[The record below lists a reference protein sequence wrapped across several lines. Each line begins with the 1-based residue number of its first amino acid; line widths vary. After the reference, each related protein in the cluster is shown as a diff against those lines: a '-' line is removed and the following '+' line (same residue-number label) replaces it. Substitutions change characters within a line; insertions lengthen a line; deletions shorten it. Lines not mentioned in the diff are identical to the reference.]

1 MGKLRAKSKPNHA
14 LFGSRRDVQAMPDR
28 APTQFTNPFP
38 AGQRDRPVL
47 AVIPPNRKA
56 GTAFATR
63 VTGARV
69 SMSCSVSPT
78 PKARHTGAGTR
89 ATAVSHALTRHQC
102 RQILWASARATLAG
116 QPFNRHT
123 TFHHEAMGIPNER
136 GHDAVAALIKLASD
150 YLATKGFRLHWA
162 VTRENGLRKGAHAH
176 ILWHI
181 PYEVAKPFHG
191 RWRSWKAR
199 LARSYA
205 KPELG
210 RGGQVLMTRRIG
222 GTARA
227 YLSNPQALAFHLDQV
242 LGYVMKGADP
252 ETISALGMAKGH
264 QPGGMII
271 GRRAG
276 WWRLRQRKELPQ

>member
-1 MGKLRAKSKPNHA
+1 MANASAKNKPNA
-14 LFGSRRDVQAMPDR
+14 TLIGSRKEGRIMPDR
-28 APTQFTNPFP
+28 APSQFTNPFP
-38 AGQRDRPVL
+38 AGQSDRPVL
-47 AVIPPNRKA
+47 EAIPANPKT

-69 SMSCSVSPT
+69 SKSCSVNT
-78 PKARHTGAGTR
+78 NPKARHTGAGTR

-162 VTRENGLRKGAHAH
+162 VTRENGPRKGAHAH

-227 YLSNPQALAFHLDQV
+227 YLSNPQAFAFHLDQV

-252 ETISALGMAKGH
+252 ETITALGLAKGH

-276 WWRLRQRKELPQ
+276 WWRQRQRRALPQ